1 MLHAACRVHVLAD
14 NNCLSFLILSVY
26 FQYSLSPHFGLL
38 QNGQC
43 EARDLVVHKESNH
56 LCECNDSTKV
66 AFPLR
71 VVFLLPVYFY
81 FFMHRNITWIR
92 KDLVVEQNLEIH
104 LSESVSWLLYPVA
117 ENHPE
122 LWFIIYES

>member
-1 MLHAACRVHVLAD
+1 MKNHPSIASLDALEAFYGGKMVDACRVHVLAD

-81 FFMHRNITWIR
+81 FFMHRNIT
-92 KDLVVEQNLEIH
+92 
-104 LSESVSWLLYPVA
+104 
-117 ENHPE
+117 
-122 LWFIIYES
+122 